1 MKKIIVRLLIIGFI
15 IGAIA
20 IAMIILPN
28 VKSTDK
34 TEYLLI
40 HKGAS
45 YAEVIDSLEN
55 KSSFRSVTSFN
66 ILARIIGYPQ
76 KVKEGRYELKAGM
89 SNLKLLNNLLKG
101 RQKPARVTF
110 NNIRTKELLCQRLS
124 QQLMFDS
131 LELHNLLSDNKFL
144 KEYGLNSENSV
155 AIFIPNTYEFFWNIS
170 AKKLIARMYN
180 EYKNFWT
187 ASRMEKAYDLKLSPL
202 EVSTLASIVEEESNM
217 ESEKPTIAGL
227 YLNRLRIGMPLQAD
241 PTIKFALK
249 DFDIKRVFFKHIE
262 ETKDSPY
269 NTYLKKGLPP
279 GPIRIPTIKS
289 IDAVLNYESHSYLFM
304 CAKGNGGRGH
314 DFTCNFND
322 HINNANR
329 YRKQMDK
336 LGVK

>member
-1 MKKIIVRLLIIGFI
+1 MKKIILRLIIIGLIIGST
-15 IGAIA
+15 AIA
-20 IAMIILPN
+20 LVLLPN
-28 VKSTDK
+28 VKSGNK

-45 YAEVIDSLEN
+45 YTEVIDSLQN
-55 KSSFRSVTSFN
+55 KSSVISVTSFN
-66 ILARIIGYPQ
+66 IISRLIGYP
-76 KVKEGRYELKAGM
+76 KKIKEGRYELKGGM

-131 LELHNLLSDNKFL
+131 LELHKLLSDNDFL

-155 AIFIPNTYEFFWNIS
+155 TVFIPNTYEFFWNIS
-170 AKKLIARMYN
+170 ATKFFERMYR
-180 EYKNFWT
+180 EYQAFWT
-187 ASRMEKAYDLKLSPL
+187 ATRMEKAYMLKLSPL
-202 EVSTLASIVEEESNM
+202 EISTLASIVEEESNM

-227 YLNRLRIGMPLQAD
+227 YINRLKTGMPLQAD
-241 PTIKFALK
+241 PTIKFALN
-249 DFDIKRVFFKHIE
+249 DFNIKRVFFKHIE
-262 ETKDSPY
+262 ATKNSPY

-289 IDAVLNYESHSYLFM
+289 IDAVLNYESHPYLFM
-304 CAKGNGGRGH
+304 CAKGNGGCGH
-314 DFTCNFND
+314 DFTKTFNE
-322 HINNANR
+322 HIKNANR

-336 LGVK
+336 LGVQ